1 MDESQQ
7 PKSTWWQTLP
17 GVLTAAAATAT
28 AIAGLVGVLHQA
40 GLFGGGDEKKPTAV
54 KEVIT
59 SPKAN
64 SETRPT
70 GQLCSARAGYPLGRW
85 EITTKSDSTAG
96 FSNFVTFTRP
106 KGGTWFPF
114 TGSGSFEASAAPT
127 PGAEV
132 ILKLSLDSGGDYQ
145 STNKLVVSPDGCH
158 MVGTANDTQEHR
170 AEVKYTWND
179 GS

>member
-1 MDESQQ
+1 MDESQK

-40 GLFGGGDEKKPTAV
+40 GLFGGGDEKKPP
-54 KEVIT
+54 EVIT
-59 SPKAN
+59 SPKV
-64 SETRPT
+64 
-70 GQLCSARAGYPLGRW
+70 GQLCSTRAGYPLGRW
-85 EITTKSDSTAG
+85 EITTKSDSTAR
-96 FSNFVTFTRP
+96 FSTFVTFTRP
-106 KGGTWFPF
+106 KGGTWFPD

-145 STNKLVVSPDGCH
+145 SINKLVVSPDGCR
-158 MVGTANDTQEHR
+158 MVGTASDNQEHR
-170 AEVKYTWND
+170 AEVTYTWND